1 MAYFHILSR
10 TALMLG
16 GAFAL
21 SGCVTPLPPVSAT
34 RFHRIDATSQATP
47 GTYDIVA
54 AGSNDLS
61 LRPDASYTAAV
72 SRQLDLLGFR
82 SVLTNAAGAP
92 DYHVEITVARDE
104 REVRSGSPVSVGVG
118 GATGSYGSGVGVGV
132 GINLNSLFGSG
143 NGTLVTTHMQVR
155 IRRRGEELPI
165 WEGRAEAQAR
175 AGTPQAQP
183 GLDAD
188 KLAQALFRDFP
199 GTSGQTI
206 SVP

>member
-1 MAYFHILSR
+1 MANHARPLLL
-10 TALMLG
+10 ALF
-16 GAFAL
+16 GALAL

-34 RFHRIDATSQATP
+34 RFHRIDTGAPVSP
-47 GTYDIVA
+47 GSYSIIVA
-54 AGSNDLS
+54 HADDLS
-61 LRPDASYTAAV
+61 LRPDASYAAAV
-72 SRQLDLLGFR
+72 ARQLDLLGFR
-82 SVLTNAAGAP
+82 SELTLAAGEP
-92 DYHVEITVARDE
+92 DYLVHVNVERSE

-143 NGTLVTTHMQVR
+143 NGTLVTTQLQVR
-155 IRRRGEELPI
+155 ITRRGDELAL